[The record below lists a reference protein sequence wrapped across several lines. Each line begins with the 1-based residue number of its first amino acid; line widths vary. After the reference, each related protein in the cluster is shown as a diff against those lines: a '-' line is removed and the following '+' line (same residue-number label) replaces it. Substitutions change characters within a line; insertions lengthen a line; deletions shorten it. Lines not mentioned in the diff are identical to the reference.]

1 MKCFFR
7 FKETN
12 SELFEKGRLVVFTN
26 DFFTVYQD
34 TSTGEMNISLN
45 EIGNFSFYQSALR
58 QIYDDD
64 DDDDTMW
71 KIFSKNSLLALLT
84 NKRLSNEKD
93 FDVRLF
99 VISCRLTDNFVSF
112 AFRLVN

>member
-58 QIYDDD
+58 HKF
-64 DDDDTMW
+64 TMMMMIQCGKFFP
-71 KIFSKNSLLALLT
+71 KIHSWH
-84 NKRLSNEKD
+84 
-93 FDVRLF
+93 
-99 VISCRLTDNFVSF
+99 C
-112 AFRLVN
+112 